1 MRTPWLTTVRREWA
15 AITGGPVSL
24 SWWLL
29 RALGR
34 VVFMVA
40 LVAVLALLYF
50 DPPVLGSVLDGGASP
65 LALLPWALTTPTFL
79 GVLAVVAVLAFVL
92 PFLPD
97 SGPHDG

>member
-1 MRTPWLTTVRREWA
+1 MKTPWLRKVRREWA
-15 AITGGPVSL
+15 AVTGGPVSL

-50 DPPVLGSVLDGGASP
+50 DPPALAPVLDGSISP
-65 LALLPWALTTPTFL
+65 LVLLPWALTTPTFL
-79 GVLAVVAVLAFVL
+79 GVLAFVAVLAFVL

-97 SGPHDG
+97 SDPHDG